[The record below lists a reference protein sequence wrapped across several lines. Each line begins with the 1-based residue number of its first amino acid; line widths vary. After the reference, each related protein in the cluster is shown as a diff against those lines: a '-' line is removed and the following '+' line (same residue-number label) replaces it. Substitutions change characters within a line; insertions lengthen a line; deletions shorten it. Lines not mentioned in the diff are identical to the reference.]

1 MQRFVLNRLG
11 TANLRGDLFGGLT
24 AAIVALPLALAFGV
38 ASGAGPLA
46 GLYGAICVGLFAAL
60 FGGTPSQISG
70 PTGPMTI
77 VMASVF
83 TQFAGQP
90 AVAFTVV
97 MMAGAFQVLFG
108 YFRLGRYVNLMPYPV
123 ISGFMTGIGCI
134 LIIMQLDP
142 LLGYPT
148 PQNVINALTVLPG
161 YLAQLN
167 VGALAIG
174 LLALGVV
181 LFTPKRIGRVVPS
194 PLIAIVVCSLA
205 ALPFAGVP
213 VLGAIPGGLPAPRL
227 PQVDFA
233 LLNQM
238 LVSSAVLAALGSVD
252 SLLTSLVADNVTRR
266 YHDSDKELVGQGIG
280 NMVAGLFGGIAG
292 AGATIRTLSNV
303 HAGGR
308 TPLSGVIHSVA
319 LLVIMLGL
327 GPLVAWIP
335 HAALAGVL
343 IKVGVDV
350 IDWRFIRRVHRAPRV
365 DQVLM
370 FVVLALTVF
379 VDVITAVAV
388 GIVLASLAFV
398 KEMAELQVDSIKT
411 VSDPDHVQMFDP
423 ETAQMMR
430 ANRDRIMFLHL
441 AGLISFGAANELLRK
456 FSTTGN
462 YEVLIIDLLDVPKV
476 DGSAALALEEVIQQ
490 ATEARK
496 TVFIVGL
503 TYAVA
508 RLMGHMGCLDQ
519 VRETERFENRAEAV
533 RAAVHFLVGQDTSSP
548 GSSRSGASVRDAHR
562 PPRR

>member
-1 MQRFVLNRLG
+1 MHRLRINRLG
-11 TANLRGDLFGGLT
+11 VSRLQGDLFGGLT

-38 ASGAGPLA
+38 ASGAGPMA

-60 FGGTPSQISG
+60 FGGTPAQISG

-97 MMAGAFQVLFG
+97 LMAGAFQVLFG
-108 YFRLGRYVNLMPYPV
+108 YLRLGRYVNLMPYPV

-134 LIIMQLDP
+134 LIIMELDP
-142 LLGYPT
+142 LLGFET
-148 PQNVINALTVLPG
+148 TQNLIYALTVLPG
-161 YLAQLN
+161 YLAHPN
-167 VGALAIG
+167 PGALAIG
-174 LLALGVV
+174 AMALGIV

-205 ALPFAGVP
+205 ALGLNDVP
-213 VLGAIPGGLPAPRL
+213 VLGAIPSGLPKLQL
-227 PQVDFA
+227 PVFDFA
-233 LLNQM
+233 QLNHM
-238 LVSSAVLAALGSVD
+238 LVSAAVLAALGSVD
-252 SLLTSLVADNVTRR
+252 SLLTSLVADNVTRT

-303 HAGGR
+303 QAGGR
-308 TPLSGVIHSVA
+308 TPLSGVVHA
-319 LLVIMLGL
+319 ATLLVIVLGL
-327 GPLVAWIP
+327 GSLVAWVP
-335 HAALAGVL
+335 HAALAGIL
-343 IKVGVDV
+343 IKVGIDV
-350 IDWRFIRRVHRAPRV
+350 IDWRFIKRMHRAPRV
-365 DQVLM
+365 DLVLM
-370 FVVLALTVF
+370 LVVLVLTVF

-398 KEMAELQVDSIKT
+398 KEMAELQVDSIRT
-411 VSDPDHVQMFDP
+411 VSDPDHVTMFDP
-423 ETAQMMR
+423 ETAQLMR
-430 ANRDRIMFLHL
+430 EHRDRIMFLHL
-441 AGLISFGAANELLRK
+441 SGLISFGAANELLRK
-456 FSTTGN
+456 FSTTGS

-490 ATEARK
+490 ATDAHK
-496 TVFIVGL
+496 IVFIVGL

-519 VRETERFENRAEAV
+519 VRETERFETRPDAV
-533 RAAVHFLVGQDTSSP
+533 RAAIALLPGQTRAAD
-548 GSSRSGASVRDAHR
+548 
-562 PPRR
+562 

>member
-1 MQRFVLNRLG
+1 LHRIRPNRLG
-11 TANLRGDLFGGLT
+11 TSYLQGDLFGGLT

-38 ASGAGPLA
+38 ASGAGPMA
-46 GLYGAICVGLFAAL
+46 GLYGAVCVGLFASL
-60 FGGTPSQISG
+60 FGGTPAQISG

-97 MMAGAFQVLFG
+97 LMAGAFQVLFG
-108 YFRLGRYVNLMPYPV
+108 YLRLGRYVNLMPYPV

-134 LIIMQLDP
+134 LIIMELDP

-148 PQNVINALTVLPG
+148 PRNVINALTVLPG
-161 YLAQLN
+161 YIANLN
-167 VGALAIG
+167 PAALAIG
-174 LLALGVV
+174 VLALGIV

-205 ALPFAGVP
+205 ALGLADAP
-213 VLGAIPGGLPAPRL
+213 VLGPIPSGLPQLQPPVL
-227 PQVDFA
+227 DLSQ
-233 LLNQM
+233 LNHM
-238 LVSSAVLAALGSVD
+238 LVSAAVLAALGSVD
-252 SLLTSLVADNVTRR
+252 SLLTSLVADNVTRT

-280 NMVAGLFGGIAG
+280 NMVSGLFGGIAG

-303 HAGGR
+303 QAGGR
-308 TPLSGVIHSVA
+308 TPLSGVVHAVT
-319 LLVIMLGL
+319 LLVIVLGL
-327 GPLVAWIP
+327 GPLVSWVP
-335 HAALAGVL
+335 HAALAGIL

-350 IDWRFIRRVHRAPRV
+350 IDWRFVRRMHRAPQV
-365 DQVLM
+365 DRVLM
-370 FVVLALTVF
+370 LVVLVLTVF

-398 KEMAELQVDSIKT
+398 KEMAELQVESIKT
-411 VSDPDHVQMFDP
+411 VSDPDHVRMFDP
-423 ETAQMMR
+423 QTAELMR
-430 ANRDRIMFLHL
+430 AHRDRIMFLHL
-441 AGLISFGAANELLRK
+441 SGLISFGAANELLRK
-456 FSTTGN
+456 FSTTGS

-490 ATEARK
+490 ATDAGK

-508 RLMGHMGCLDQ
+508 RLMGRMGCLDQ
-519 VRETERFENRAEAV
+519 VRETERFESRPDAV
-533 RAAVHFLVGQDTSSP
+533 RAAVALLE
-548 GSSRSGASVRDAHR
+548 R
-562 PPRR
+562 